1 MKIINVV
8 GYEGLYAVSDE
19 GQVFSLKKGEP
30 LLPSIDK
37 GGYLKVSL
45 NKNGERKTVPIH
57 KIVFYSFNACRK
69 LKRTDELVIDHIDGN
84 KTNNRLENLRKITT
98 RENTSRAKT
107 NLYGKGVH
115 HFKHLGKFGA
125 DITINKVRYHL
136 GVFQTPEEAAAAYQ
150 SALDTYNANGTLPFK
165 RDRTVKTCKQCG
177 KTKPIDEFYYI
188 KGHGYQTYCKECQRA
203 LSKIYR
209 EKAKLRD

>member
-19 GQVFSLKKGEP
+19 GQVFSLKNGE
-30 LLPSIDK
+30 LLSPSINR
-37 GGYLKVSL
+37 GGYLIVVL
-45 NKNGERKTVPIH
+45 NKNGKKETVQIH
-57 KIVFYSFNACRK
+57 RVVFYSFNAYRR

-125 DITINKVRYHL
+125 EIAINKVRYHL
-136 GVFQTPEEAAAAYQ
+136 GVFQTPEEAAAAYK
-150 SALDTYNANGTLPFK
+150 SALDAYNTDGVLPFK
-165 RDRTVKTCKQCG
+165 KDRTIKFCKKCRQ
-177 KTKPIDEFYYI
+177 TKPISEFYHI
-188 KGHGYQTYCKECQRA
+188 KGHGYQTYCKECQRT
-203 LSKIYR
+203 LSKLYR
-209 EKAKLRD
+209 EKEKLRD